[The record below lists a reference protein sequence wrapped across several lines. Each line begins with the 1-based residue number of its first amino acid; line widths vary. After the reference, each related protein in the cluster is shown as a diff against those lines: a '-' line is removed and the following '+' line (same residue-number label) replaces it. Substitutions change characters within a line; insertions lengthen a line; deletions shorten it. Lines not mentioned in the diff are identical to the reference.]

1 MQGALAGLVAI
12 GQMPT
17 SRARTVV
24 VIAVVGHYNGLRQ
37 VVGVDD
43 ALRWGRYIFTGS
55 EHEMIS

>member
-1 MQGALAGLVAI
+1 MAI

-17 SRARTVV
+17 SRAGTVV

-43 ALRWGRYIFTGS
+43 ALRWVRYIFTGS
-55 EHEMIS
+55 EHAMVS